1 MCDPKTFLMALVLGL
16 ATFSTATGQP
26 QARQTTFDRLDR
38 NRDGKLTPQEV
49 PNSKIFARIDR
60 NNDGIITREEDRAFF
75 AARNARRP
83 SQRLPES
90 VRIVPDCAYAGND
103 NPRQS
108 LDLLLPRSV
117 STATPRPLVVF
128 IHGGGWRNGD
138 KQSGRSLVA
147 RYVATGKY
155 LGATI
160 GYRLSDEATW
170 PAQIHDCKAAI
181 RWLRAHAGQYGID
194 PERIGV
200 MGTSAGGHLVAMLG
214 VSGGVKE
221 LEGTIGEHLDQLS
234 SVRCV
239 VDMFGPTELLTM
251 DDYPGK
257 LVHNSPDSPE
267 SRLVGG
273 AIQDNKGI
281 SRNASPVTHASRNDA
296 PTLIVHGTEDP
307 IVPFNQSERFF
318 KVLQKARVEVDLIP
332 ITDGGH
338 GGFQNREL
346 EERVDA
352 FFARHLLGEK
362 RAFSTA
368 PIQFVPRER

>member
-16 ATFSTATGQP
+16 ATISTATGQP

-273 AIQDNKGI
+273 AIQNNKGI
-281 SRNASPVTHASRNDA
+281 SRNASPVTHVSRNDA

-307 IVPFNQSERFF
+307 LVPFNQSERFF